1 MRRTIHAAMATV
13 FMTVLAGATMAQTAL
28 VNGEVRKVDTSAQK
42 ITIKHGPIKKL
53 GMDEGMTMVF
63 RVQDPAML
71 SAVKEGDKVKFDA
84 ENVNGAFTVTKI
96 EKSK

>member
-1 MRRTIHAAMATV
+1 MRKTIHAIVAAMAV
-13 FMTVLAGATMAQTAL
+13 ALLSGSAIAQGALT
-28 VNGEVRKVDTSAQK
+28 NGEVRKVDTSAQK

-71 SAVKEGDKVKFDA
+71 STVKEGDKVRFDA
-84 ENVNGAFTVTKI
+84 ENVNGAFTLTKI
-96 EKSK
+96 EKAK

>member
-1 MRRTIHAAMATV
+1 MHRVFAAAVALLVGTLPAV
-13 FMTVLAGATMAQTAL
+13 TQNALTA
-28 VNGEVRKVDTSAQK
+28 GEVRKVDASAQK

-71 SAVKEGDKVKFDA
+71 TAVKQGDKVRFDA
-84 ENVNGAFTVTKI
+84 EDVNGALTITKI
-96 EKSK
+96 EKAK